1 MFHAPEERLFDYQV
15 LPPAR
20 PPARPPGLI
29 GSGLI

>member
-20 PPARPPGLI
+20 PI
-29 GSGLI
+29 WSGLVLSGLV